1 MVDLGKKKGG
11 GDSSSSSSDD
21 KKKRDSVKETS
32 SSGSGQTNSKSFS
45 SGDVDTSAFEMPD
58 DTKDNYEG
66 ASVSDTSRKLSGD
79 GAELNYHAE
88 TGEAEKEYVKRQVK
102 ECKEFYDDYVENAKQ
117 NLTDINEFT
126 LIHHALMISLARNR
140 IGIADVLMDRFDYS
154 ESKAYKKVEV
164 ITQKAGETDALL
176 EILTEMTEK
185 MAQG

>member
-11 GDSSSSSSDD
+11 KGKKENSDEST
-21 KKKRDSVKETS
+21 KKRDSVKETS
-32 SSGSGQTNSKSFS
+32 SSGDGTGSSKDLSTS
-45 SGDVDTSAFEMPD
+45 DVDTSPFEMPD

-66 ASVSDTSRKLSGD
+66 VSVSDTSRKLSGD

-88 TGEAEKEYVKRQVK
+88 TGEGEKEYVKRQVK

-140 IGIADVLMDRFDYS
+140 IGIADVLMDRFDYP
-154 ESKAYKKVEV
+154 ESKAYKKVGV
-164 ITQKAGETDALL
+164 ITQKAGETDALR
-176 EILTEMTEK
+176 EILSEMTEK